1 MIVGLPD
8 PIQKKLRKYA
18 SLEYKVDTQI
28 QCRCVTSFFQISF
41 RILSMIE
48 KATSTIQKTKQ
59 IIKLFTFLHT
69 HSSYTMKNKSINTT
83 SKIKFIS
90 IVMKKCRDI
99 LLEFE
104 DILQNTSMNAP
115 RHSYK
120 TRHQKIRVNDVPIY
134 KSLKKI
140 EPTLYKLNYTVY
152 ITYSDFLRKITT
164 SAAKA
169 S

>member
-59 IIKLFTFLHT
+59 IIKLFTFLT
-69 HSSYTMKNKSINTT
+69 HSSYTMKNKSIKTT
-83 SKIKFIS
+83 SKIKFIA

-104 DILQNTSMNAP
+104 RHPQKRLNERA

-120 TRHQKIRVNDVPIY
+120 TRHQKVRERCTN
-134 KSLKKI
+134 L
-140 EPTLYKLNYTVY
+140 
-152 ITYSDFLRKITT
+152 
-164 SAAKA
+164 
-169 S
+169 